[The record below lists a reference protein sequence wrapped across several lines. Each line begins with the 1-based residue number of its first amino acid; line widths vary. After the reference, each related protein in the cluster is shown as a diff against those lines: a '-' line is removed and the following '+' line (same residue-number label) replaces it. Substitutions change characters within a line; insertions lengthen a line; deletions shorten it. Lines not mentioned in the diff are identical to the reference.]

1 MRKLD
6 DRTLANMDVVLGDVC
21 RHLPNHGGDHESRKF
36 VAERLLRA
44 ARNGQHTL
52 TALELV
58 ARLALQKLSA
68 KKVA

>member
-1 MRKLD
+1 
-6 DRTLANMDVVLGDVC
+6 MDVVLGDVC

-44 ARNGQHTL
+44 ARRGQHTL

-58 ARLALQKLSA
+58 ARLALQKLAA